1 MASNKKKT
9 QKQPKDTKESLVEK
23 YLKYVEK
30 FKRVPSLSQLNEIGI
45 TRNAIRHHFGSNTQL
60 YRFMKKNHADSMNF
74 IVDESLFTRK
84 QFSEIKKEANN
95 YSRFVVTTAVV
106 EKPLHLEFYQALKN
120 YCQRNNALLLIL
132 PCQDV
137 ANRST
142 HNDWTLAPELHGER
156 IIFDDLTL
164 NSKIFISSIGQ
175 SAKQINPTTGLGRIG
190 QKNGSMIIS
199 SPKQALE
206 YIQVTNKRKIPRAL
220 MSTGAITKN
229 DYRTDKYM
237 SRRTSYIAENDHVIG
252 ALVVEIADSKKFFFR
267 QIQADPKT
275 GSFADCG
282 IKYLAN
288 GKVEEYL
295 PQAIVLGDYHAGE
308 TDPVVKRVTKEI
320 IMATK
325 PQDLIL
331 HDLFDGK
338 SISHHDMGKPL
349 VKAKKAM
356 LNLLS
361 LQNEVRFMNKELD
374 EVSEWVDG
382 STIIVK
388 SNHDEVL
395 QRYLVEGRYVKD
407 DNNHYYALDLAKKY
421 LEGKDPLQY
430 ASETV
435 EGLKNRER
443 IIWLQR
449 EEEYMIANVECGS
462 HGDGWGVSMQSL
474 EKALG
479 NAVVGHSHTA
489 GIWRGIFRVGTSTKL
504 QQDYN
509 IGGLSSWTH
518 THCLVYPN
526 GQRQL
531 INIINGEW
539 RLEREAFKLKKKAA

>member
-1 MASNKKKT
+1 MTAKRKVANPS
-9 QKQPKDTKESLVEK
+9 KESLVKK

-30 FKRVPSLSQLNEIGI
+30 NKRVPSLSQLSEIGI

-60 YRFMKKNHADSMNF
+60 YDFMKDNYPEAMNF
-74 IVDESLFTRK
+74 IVDESLFTPRR
-84 QFSEIKKEANN
+84 FTEIKKEANK

-106 EKPLHLEFYQALKN
+106 EKPIHLGFYNTIKN
-120 YCQRNNALLLIL
+120 YCEKNNALLLVL

-142 HNDWTLAPELHGER
+142 LNDWTLAPELHGEY
-156 IIFDDLTL
+156 IVFNDLAL
-164 NSKIFISSIGQ
+164 NSKVFISEIRQ
-175 SAKQINPTTGLGRIG
+175 SAKHINPLTGLGRLG
-190 QKNGSMIIS
+190 QKNGSMIVS

-206 YIQVTNKRKIPRAL
+206 YVQVSNKRKVPRAI

-229 DYRTDKYM
+229 DYRTDRYM
-237 SRRTSYIAENDHVIG
+237 SGRTSYIAENDHVIG
-252 ALVVEIADSKKFFFR
+252 AVIVEIADNKRFFFR
-267 QIQADPKT
+267 QIQADIKT

-282 IKYLAN
+282 IKYLPD
-288 GKVEEYL
+288 GKVEEFL

-349 VKAKKAM
+349 VKARKAM
-356 LNLLS
+356 ANLLS

-421 LEGKDPLQY
+421 LEDKDPLQY
-430 ASETV
+430 ASETI
-435 EGLKNRER
+435 EGLKNKDK

-449 EEEYMIANVECGS
+449 EEEYKVANVELGS
-462 HGDGWGVSMQSL
+462 HGDGWGVSMASL

-479 NAVVGHSHTA
+479 NAVVGHTHTA
-489 GIWRGIFRVGTSTKL
+489 GIWRGVFRVGTSTKL
-504 QQDYN
+504 QQSYN
-509 IGGLSSWTH
+509 IGGLSTWTH

-539 RLEREAFKLKKKAA
+539 RLEKESFKLKKKAT

>member
-1 MASNKKKT
+1 MASKSKQKTMPKKET
-9 QKQPKDTKESLVEK
+9 LIEK
-23 YLKYVEK
+23 YLKYVDK
-30 FKRVPSLSQLNEIGI
+30 NKHVPSLSQLNAIGI

-60 YRFMKKNHADSMNF
+60 YDYMKKNHASSMNF

-84 QFSEIKKEANN
+84 QFAEIRKEASK
-95 YSRFVVTTAVV
+95 YSRFVITTAVV
-106 EKPLHLEFYQALKN
+106 EKPLHVGFYQAIKN
-120 YCQRNNALLLIL
+120 YCQKNNALLLIL

-142 HNDWTLAPELHGER
+142 LNDWTLAPELHGER
-156 IIFDDLTL
+156 IVFDDLAL

-175 SAKQINPTTGLGRIG
+175 SAKHINPLTGLGRIG
-190 QKNGSMIIS
+190 QKNGSMIVS

-206 YIQVTNKRKIPRAL
+206 YVQVTNKRKIPRAL

-229 DYRTDKYM
+229 DYKTDRYM
-237 SRRTSYIAENDHVIG
+237 SRRTSYIAENDHVVG
-252 ALVVEIADSKKFFFR
+252 ALIVEIADNKKFFFR
-267 QIQADPKT
+267 QIQADLVT

-282 IKYLAN
+282 IKYKAD
-288 GKVEEYL
+288 GKVEEYS

-308 TDPVVKRVTKEI
+308 TDPVVKRTTKEI

-325 PQDLIL
+325 PQDMIL

-338 SISHHDMGKPL
+338 SISHHDMNKPL
-349 VKAKKAM
+349 VRAKKAM

-361 LQNEVRFMNKELD
+361 LQNEVRFMNAELD
-374 EVSEWVDG
+374 EISDWVEG
-382 STIIVK
+382 STVIVK

-421 LEGKDPLQY
+421 LEGRDPLQY
-430 ASETV
+430 ASE
-435 EGLKNRER
+435 EIEKLKNREK

-449 EEEYMIANVECGS
+449 EQEYMIGNVECGS

-509 IGGLSSWTH
+509 IGGLSNWTH
-518 THCLVYPN
+518 THCLVYAN

-539 RLEREAFKLKKKAA
+539 RLEREAFKLKKAA